1 MDHTQK
7 GIWFPAKKYGYGW
20 GFPTTWQGRLF
31 LAVWVAVVFGGVRY
45 ISASGENY
53 YFILA
58 FTLVMAVFLIAVCF
72 IKGEKPKWRWGE

>member
-1 MDHTQK
+1 MQK
-7 GIWFPAKKYGYGW
+7 EIWFPAKKYGWGW

-31 LAVWVAVVFGGVRY
+31 LAVWVAVVFGGVVY
-45 ISASGENY
+45 IPASGASY
-53 YFILA
+53 YFVLA